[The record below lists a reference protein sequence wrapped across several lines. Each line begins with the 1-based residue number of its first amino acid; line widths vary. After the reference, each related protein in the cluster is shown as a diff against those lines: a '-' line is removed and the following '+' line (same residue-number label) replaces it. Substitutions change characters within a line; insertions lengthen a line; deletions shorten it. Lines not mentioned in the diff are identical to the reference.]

1 LSQRITTAINKKP
14 TFESSN
20 VFLSSVLRNSYKTK
34 LSYQSALNH
43 FQRFLQEKYPP
54 YNIESILIPFT
65 RNEIDIYVV
74 FEQFISYILTDC
86 AHLSPKS
93 IKLYVMGVRSYL
105 AYHDI
110 EIMPSKFRRKVRM
123 PKLYREDEQPIDAE
137 DIRKILLS
145 CNNRR
150 LKSYLLVLAS
160 GAMRAGELLAT
171 RVRDYDF
178 SVSPTKV
185 HIRKEYSKTGVA
197 RDIYISD
204 EATNYLKQ
212 WLDWK
217 YNNEERPRKPN
228 PDDLVF
234 AMRHNTNPYGI
245 YPKIIDEFQ
254 KLLAIVGLDERKEG
268 SKRRK
273 ITLHSLRRHC
283 KGIISNQVNQDYSE
297 WFLGHSRSPYYTLKE
312 AERRTIYS
320 TKVIKYLTFLD
331 YTTLQATGKNIEAKL
346 QEKDIE
352 IQNLRQKYTQDIEN
366 MKEQMLTIE
375 KSQVET
381 RNLLHE
387 LRLRNMKLS
396 FSPYAA

>member
-1 LSQRITTAINKKP
+1 
-14 TFESSN
+14 
-20 VFLSSVLRNSYKTK
+20 
-34 LSYQSALNH
+34 
-43 FQRFLQEKYPP
+43 
-54 YNIESILIPFT
+54 
-65 RNEIDIYVV
+65 
-74 FEQFISYILTDC
+74 
-86 AHLSPKS
+86 
-93 IKLYVMGVRSYL
+93 
-105 AYHDI
+105 
-110 EIMPSKFRRKVRM
+110 
-123 PKLYREDEQPIDAE
+123 
-137 DIRKILLS
+137 
-145 CNNRR
+145 
-150 LKSYLLVLAS
+150 
-160 GAMRAGELLAT
+160 MRASELLAT
-171 RVRDYDF
+171 RVKDYDF

-197 RDIYISD
+197 RDTYISD
-204 EATNYLKQ
+204 EATCHLKQ
-212 WLDWK
+212 WLGWK
-217 YNNEERPRKPN
+217 YNNEERPRRTN

-234 AMRHNTNPYGI
+234 AIRYNTNPHGI
-245 YPKIIDEFQ
+245 YPKILDEFQ

-297 WFLGHSRSPYYTLKE
+297 WFLGHYKSPYYTLKE
-312 AERRTIYS
+312 AERRTIYA
-320 TKVIKYLTFLD
+320 TKVMKYLTFLD

-396 FSPYAA
+396 FSP